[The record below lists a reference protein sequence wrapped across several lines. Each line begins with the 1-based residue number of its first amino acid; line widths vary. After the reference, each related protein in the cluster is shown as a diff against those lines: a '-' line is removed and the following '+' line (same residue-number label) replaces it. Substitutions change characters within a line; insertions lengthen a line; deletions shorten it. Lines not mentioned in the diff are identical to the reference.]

1 MSKSDP
7 SDQSRINITDTKD
20 QIVNKIRK
28 AKTDSKP
35 LPHNVSEL
43 KDRPEL
49 KNLFN
54 IFSCIQNKELNE
66 SIEEF
71 SGKSFS
77 EFKKKLSEIAI
88 EKIYPIS
95 LEMSKLKKDFTF
107 IDSVLTDGNI
117 KADTIS
123 SKKVSEIK
131 KIIGF

>member
-1 MSKSDP
+1 MALPD
-7 SDQSRINITDTKD
+7 NIK
-20 QIVNKIRK
+20 
-28 AKTDSKP
+28 
-35 LPHNVSEL
+35 EL
-43 KDRPEL
+43 ENRPEA
-49 KNLFN
+49 KNLLG
-54 IFSCIQNKELNE
+54 IYSLLNNQE
-66 SIEEF
+66 INQTIEEF

-107 IDSVLTDGNI
+107 IDSVLTDGNV

-123 SKKVSEIK
+123 SKKISEIK